1 MASADTWKQMAKRWE
16 HARLPAEGVAL
27 ALGGGAVLGAAH
39 IGVLKALDEYGIKV
53 KRISGT
59 SIGAMIAALYAFGKT
74 PEEIKQSVI
83 ELEWLDVTSFTL
95 SRYGILSND
104 ELGSKV
110 ANLLGKVDISEA
122 PTPLYLIAT
131 DLTHG
136 TKIVLSKGDV
146 SRAVMASTCMPGVFV
161 PVEIDGEL
169 LVDGGLIE
177 NVPVSPLRKA
187 GARFVIGVNLSA
199 GRDYQRPQDIIDVF
213 ANAIDI
219 AIDNVTLSQTSQ
231 ADLIIAPRLSSYS
244 RRDMSRIPELIEEGY
259 QSTKQLLDKLKS

>member
-1 MASADTWKQMAKRWE
+1 MTKLWAR
-16 HARLPAEGVAL
+16 ARLPEEGVAL

-39 IGVLKALDEYGIKV
+39 IGVLKALDAYDIKV
-53 KRISGT
+53 TRISGT

-74 PEEIKQSVI
+74 PEEIEQSVI

-104 ELGSKV
+104 ELGSQV
-110 ANLLGKVDISEA
+110 SNLLGKVDIA
-122 PTPLYLIAT
+122 DARIPLYLIAT

-146 SRAVMASTCMPGVFV
+146 ARAVMASTCIPGVFV
-161 PVEIDGEL
+161 PVEIEGEL
-169 LVDGGLIE
+169 LVDGGLLE
-177 NVPVSPLRKA
+177 NVPVSPLREA
-187 GARFVIGVNLSA
+187 GAEFVIGVNLSA

-219 AIDNVTLSQTSQ
+219 AIDNVTRLQTSA
-231 ADLIIAPRLSSYS
+231 ADLIVAPRLSSYS
-244 RRDMSRIPELIEEGY
+244 RRDMSRIPELIEEGFR
-259 QSTKQLLDKLKS
+259 STRQLLDKLKS